1 MNDHPEIINA
11 MHILLH
17 QSNDYVWV
25 KFKKCCGY
33 QIMFPFVGHNSIQAL
48 YQHID
53 LLWKYTT
60 VNLIWIEHGNK
71 NNNRKEKLVVSRGD
85 NRTISQ
91 FFLDNGVYRDI
102 NECCYTVYFEVA
114 DNHEYILNNSHSHKN
129 IN

>member
-17 QSNDYVWV
+17 QSNDYVWI

-33 QIMFPFVGHNSIQAL
+33 QLIFPFVGHNSIQAL

-53 LLWKYTT
+53 LLWKHTT
-60 VNLIWIEHGNK
+60 VNLIWVES
-71 NNNRKEKLVVSRGD
+71 NNQNRKLVIARGD
-85 NRTISQ
+85 NRTISE
-91 FFLDNGVYRDI
+91 FFLDNEIYRSLD
-102 NECCYTVYFEVA
+102 ECCYTVYFEVA
-114 DNHEYILNNSHSHKN
+114 NNHEYILNNSHCHSHKN